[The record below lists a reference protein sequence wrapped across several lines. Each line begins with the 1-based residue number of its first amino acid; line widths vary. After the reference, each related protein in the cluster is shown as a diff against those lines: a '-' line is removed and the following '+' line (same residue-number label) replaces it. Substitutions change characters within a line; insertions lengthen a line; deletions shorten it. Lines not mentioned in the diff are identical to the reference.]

1 MTVSIP
7 AVKSGRRGR
16 EMTTG
21 EHSSSQEAGVGPQR
35 WAGHPDDRI
44 AGAERRQLRSRRH
57 GVGQG
62 VRMYEKNDAQQ
73 EWLESFI
80 AEAGG
85 VAGTVHVQRGEDLFL
100 TAAHNIPPPVVAIVA
115 RVAHGKGMA
124 GLAQVKKAPVQTC
137 NLQTDQTGN
146 VKPGAKAVNAQAAV
160 ALPVLDVAGAV
171 RAVLGIAC
179 TSEGEIGPVEDQA

>member
-1 MTVSIP
+1 
-7 AVKSGRRGR
+7 
-16 EMTTG
+16 MTTG
-21 EHSSSQEAGVGPQR
+21 EHSSSQQVVAGPHGGPATR
-35 WAGHPDDRI
+35 DEPI
-44 AGAERRQLRSRRH
+44 AGAERRQLRSRRQ

-124 GLAQVKKAPVQTC
+124 GLAQVKKKPVHTC

-146 VKPGAKAVNAQAAV
+146 GKPGAKAVDVQAAV
-160 ALPVLDVAGAV
+160 ALPV
-171 RAVLGIAC
+171 
-179 TSEGEIGPVEDQA
+179 